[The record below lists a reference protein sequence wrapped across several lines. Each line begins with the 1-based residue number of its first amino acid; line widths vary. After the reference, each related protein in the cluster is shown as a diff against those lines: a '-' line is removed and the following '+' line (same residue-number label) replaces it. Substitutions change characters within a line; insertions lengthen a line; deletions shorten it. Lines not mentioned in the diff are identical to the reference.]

1 MASGN
6 EQGSQRSHARRAA
19 YAVGVITL
27 CLSLVPTAAAHSG
40 TTHAGIPHIAL
51 FALFTTGLFVA
62 GGAVLGVRSG
72 RIRNR
77 VGILGVLGGGAIAML
92 GAIGLVEIQVTA
104 PTGPQF
110 QAFYEPASV
119 ILGSALMLGGLVIGW
134 FRWRERPRYTALTTL
149 LGAWIMYPA
158 IMPNEGILHPLG
170 YLLVLA
176 LPVTI
181 GYILYTDALDTIRRV
196 IADDQSRR
204 VGLVAGGL
212 FTVFFAFSAGTISL
226 NPDIG
231 VNTPTTSTITTVRLV
246 DPLVYW
252 PAVEFYFPNIP
263 LAGFVSVGT
272 LLLFGLMATLVGL
285 NMGVVMDE
293 WSRAE
298 SGENASFAGSLA
310 ASGAT
315 ACCCCAPAI
324 YGVLS
329 AVLGAAA
336 TPVYWAFMDPTSPVG
351 GVFLAGSIILLLQGI
366 LRSER
371 RTRTTADHGESSGR
385 VSRWLSLNSPE

>member
-1 MASGN
+1 MTNSSGR
-6 EQGSQRSHARRAA
+6 QTRRSRVRRTLSGA
-19 YAVGVITL
+19 GVIAL
-27 CLSLVPTAAAHSG
+27 CLSLIPTAAAHSG
-40 TTHAGIPHIAL
+40 TTHAGIPHLAL
-51 FALFTTGLFVA
+51 FALFATGLLVA
-62 GGAVLGVRSG
+62 GVSVLGVRSG
-72 RIRNR
+72 RIGNQP
-77 VGILGVLGGGAIAML
+77 GILGVLVGGVIAML

-104 PTGPQF
+104 PAGPQF

-119 ILGSALMLGGLVIGW
+119 ILGSALMLGGLVVGW
-134 FRWRERPRYTALTTL
+134 LRWHERPRYTALAAL

-158 IMPNEGILHPLG
+158 IMPNEGIQHPLG

-176 LPVTI
+176 LPVMI
-181 GYILYTDALDTIRRV
+181 GYILYTDALATVRRV
-196 IADDQSRR
+196 VTDDKSRR
-204 VGLVAGGL
+204 VGLAAGGL
-212 FTVFFAFSAGTISL
+212 FTVFFAFSAGTISV
-226 NPDIG
+226 NPDVGIG
-231 VNTPTTSTITTVRLV
+231 TPTTRSITTVQLV

-298 SGENASFAGSLA
+298 SGENASFTGSLA

-329 AVLGAAA
+329 AVFGAAA

-366 LRSER
+366 LRSEQR
-371 RTRTTADHGESSGR
+371 RQSSAEHGETSSR
-385 VSRWLSLNSPE
+385 VSRWLSLDPSE